1 MPAEVFQP
9 GSPTHLVTATVC
21 VFAMVAALVMGKRLL
36 PTPARERRFRDAWA
50 WGTLAFQLAAVGWWL
65 SPDRRDWSVSL
76 PLQLCDL
83 AGFVAPVALLTGRR
97 WARILLY
104 FWGLGLSTQAF
115 ITPTLAVGPSHTHF
129 WVFWMAHIAIVG
141 SALYEVVVL
150 GFRPSAKDLG
160 KALAMTWSY
169 IILIAVFDWITGF
182 NYAFVGPGEAP
193 AGTLVAAL
201 GPWPWRVLVMMLMG
215 SCVFAVLWGVWPLA
229 RAVGQ
234 AAGRASGRR
243 GT

>member
-1 MPAEVFQP
+1 MPHGSFQT
-9 GSPTHLVTATVC
+9 GSLTHLVTA
-21 VFAMVAALVMGKRLL
+21 VACLIIIGAAIVQGRRLL
-36 PTPARERRFRDAWA
+36 PTPTRERRFRDAWA

-115 ITPTLAVGPSHTHF
+115 VTPTLGVGPAEAHF
-129 WVFWMAHIAIVG
+129 WVFWMAHVAIVG
-141 SALYEVVVL
+141 SAFYEVIVL
-150 GFRPSAKDLG
+150 GFRPTFNDLG
-160 KALAMTWSY
+160 RALIISWSY
-169 IILIAVFDWITGF
+169 ILLIAVFDWFTGF
-182 NYAFVGPGEAP
+182 NYAFVGPGEAQP
-193 AGTLVAAL
+193 GTLVSLL
-201 GPWPWRVLVMMLMG
+201 GPWPWRVGVMMALG
-215 SCVFAVLWGVWPLA
+215 TCVFAVLWGVWPLA
-229 RAVGQ
+229 RAL
-234 AAGRASGRR
+234 GRR